1 MPRDDEN
8 GFAAALGRGIA
19 NFVVI
24 PLLLV
29 VAFFEIVLT
38 TLPRALGAFFSEFGK
53 EPPKR

>member
-8 GFAAALGRGIA
+8 GFAAALGRGLA
-19 NFVVI
+19 NFVFI

-29 VAFFEIVLT
+29 VAFFKIVLT